1 MPLPTVNLDD
11 RRFDDLL
18 DEAKRLIP
26 VYCPEWTDH
35 NASDPG
41 IALLEVFAWM
51 TDLMLARVNQVPQKM
66 FITFLEMIGLQL
78 DPPRAATAPVTFYL
92 SAPQDTPLMIA
103 AGTEVATIRTEV
115 SEATVF
121 STEQP
126 LTVRPP
132 ELLHVYG
139 ANTVSADNQFVRHD
153 LGRLS
158 LPGQK
163 FPVFSPQPV
172 PGDAFLLAFGA
183 DLSHHVLALVLTVE
197 VAGGAGVNPQ
207 EPPFVWEAWQGGAQ
221 RWVPCE
227 VEYDGTAAFNV
238 PGELILRLPTLQ
250 EGEFFGQVGYW
261 LRCRLTSEQNYSG
274 YKVSPDVEAIRAESR
289 GATVAARHATVVYGE
304 LLGESDGNA
313 GQTFKLMYG
322 PVLSPEA
329 DQDVLEVFERPG
341 SDRQG
346 ETTAWTPVT
355 DFSDSGADDR
365 HFRLDLQDGTVTF
378 GPTLLQPDG
387 SVYRFGAVP
396 PAGTGLRMRRYS
408 YSGGVLGNVP
418 ERTLS
423 VLKSSIPY
431 VARVVNHKPA
441 TGGRNAQ
448 SLEDAIQRVPRILR
462 TRTRAVT
469 RDDYEFLA
477 EQMDGVARARCL
489 TANTVASAASYPG
502 NLRAVQVPAGRVTLV
517 VLPALPP
524 ASDPAGKIAPESLT
538 LSAELRTQVQALLD
552 DRRPIGTILEL
563 RQPQYVWLSVTAT
576 LRANSGASRGERE
589 SLRRAAEAALYA
601 YLNPYM
607 GGPEGTGWP
616 FGRTLGMPELYGLL
630 RGLRGAEV
638 VEDIQVVLTEP
649 GQPQQHEAVAGSLNL
664 PPQAVIVSDIH
675 RVEVEG

>member
-132 ELLHVYG
+132 ELLQVYS
-139 ANTVSADNQFVRHD
+139 ANTVSADNQFVQHD

-238 PGELILRLPTLQ
+238 PGDLILRLPALQ
-250 EGEFFGQVGYW
+250 EGEFFGQVGFW
-261 LRCRLTSEQNYSG
+261 LRCRPTRPAWPSWPRKPQLSESVSTNSLYAFQVSKFSVANNSG
-274 YKVSPDVEAIRAESR
+274 SIKKQGRKFHAI
-289 GATVAARHATVVYGE
+289 V
-304 LLGESDGNA
+304 
-313 GQTFKLMYG
+313 
-322 PVLSPEA
+322 
-329 DQDVLEVFERPG
+329 
-341 SDRQG
+341 
-346 ETTAWTPVT
+346 
-355 DFSDSGADDR
+355 
-365 HFRLDLQDGTVTF
+365 
-378 GPTLLQPDG
+378 
-387 SVYRFGAVP
+387 
-396 PAGTGLRMRRYS
+396 
-408 YSGGVLGNVP
+408 
-418 ERTLS
+418 
-423 VLKSSIPY
+423 
-431 VARVVNHKPA
+431 
-441 TGGRNAQ
+441 
-448 SLEDAIQRVPRILR
+448 
-462 TRTRAVT
+462 
-469 RDDYEFLA
+469 
-477 EQMDGVARARCL
+477 
-489 TANTVASAASYPG
+489 
-502 NLRAVQVPAGRVTLV
+502 
-517 VLPALPP
+517 
-524 ASDPAGKIAPESLT
+524 AGKKS
-538 LSAELRTQVQALLD
+538 RQAT
-552 DRRPIGTILEL
+552 P
-563 RQPQYVWLSVTAT
+563 
-576 LRANSGASRGERE
+576 
-589 SLRRAAEAALYA
+589 
-601 YLNPYM
+601 
-607 GGPEGTGWP
+607 WP
-616 FGRTLGMPELYGLL
+616 FEHLCIEKRLLKKRSGL
-630 RGLRGAEV
+630 
-638 VEDIQVVLTEP
+638 
-649 GQPQQHEAVAGSLNL
+649 
-664 PPQAVIVSDIH
+664 
-675 RVEVEG
+675 